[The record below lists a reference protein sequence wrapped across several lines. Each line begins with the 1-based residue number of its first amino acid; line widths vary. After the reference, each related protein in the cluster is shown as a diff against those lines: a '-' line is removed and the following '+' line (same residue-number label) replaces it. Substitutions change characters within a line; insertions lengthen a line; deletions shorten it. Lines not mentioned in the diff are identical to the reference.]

1 MNNIKVSKEKN
12 SNTIDLNNNLKPG
25 NSNFEVIQSND
36 LKGNSL
42 SNGMRK
48 SPLTSPRLNEDTFNM
63 GGNNQSSPKLV
74 PMDDLALLQNPK
86 KSKNHGSSSEEEYTN
101 DREDSDDDQDD
112 GGIFNVREATNNET
126 TEELE
131 EESVHQM
138 DQNNNAGFGFSNF
151 FGKKEDDSENDDD
164 DSFSDLSKAS
174 GESGSSSRRRPPP
187 RAKTMEE
194 IMEEKQELLYRL
206 DRLGKSGYSSSKKY
220 NMNSNLEE
228 IRGEYNKLKKQR
240 DVDKSIKFSRKALM
254 AFSSGVEFLNNKFDP
269 FDFKLDGWSESMY
282 ENLGD
287 YDEIFEELHEK
298 YKEKV
303 KMPPEIRLLMMV
315 GGSAFMFHLTNTLFK
330 SKMPGLNDILKQNPD
345 LMRNVKQAAMNTM
358 QNNMADEGSG
368 NPLMGMMMN
377 NAQQQFNRSES
388 RSMKG
393 PSGVDDILNQLNS
406 LEQNGGEADG
416 ESTTSSIGSDESL
429 KRRRIQIKKKDAAK
443 NNYVINMQ

>member
-12 SNTIDLNNNLKPG
+12 SNTIDLNNNLKTG

-42 SNGMRK
+42 SKGMRK
-48 SPLTSPRLNEDTFNM
+48 SPQTSPRLNEDTFNM
-63 GGNNQSSPKLV
+63 NAHNQSSPKLV
-74 PMDDLALLQNPK
+74 PIEDLELLQNPK
-86 KSKNHGSSSEEEYTN
+86 KSKNHGSSSEDEYN
-101 DREDSDDDQDD
+101 NEREDSDDEHDD
-112 GGIFNVREATNNET
+112 GGIFNIREASNNET

-131 EESVHQM
+131 EESIRQT
-138 DQNNNAGFGFSNF
+138 QENNNGIFQNF
-151 FGKKEDDSENDDD
+151 FGKPNDDSVNHDD
-164 DSFSDLSKAS
+164 DSFSDLSNAS
-174 GESGSSSRRRPPP
+174 GVSGSSSRRRPPP
-187 RAKTMEE
+187 RAKTMDE

-206 DRLGKSGYSSSKKY
+206 DRLGKSGYPSSKKY
-220 NMNSNLEE
+220 NINSNLEE

-269 FDFKLDGWSESMY
+269 FDFKLEGWSESMY

-358 QNNMADEGSG
+358 QNNMSDEGSG

-377 NAQQQFNRSES
+377 NAQQQFSRSES

-393 PSGVDDILNQLNS
+393 PSGVDDILNQLNT

-429 KRRRIQIKKKDAAK
+429 KRRKIQIKKKDAAK